1 MLMKSFLPL
10 LLLVTV
16 TFCCTSCGP
25 KAATENSTASTA
37 PTEKI
42 LPALALQHADG
53 GAFEVSSLL
62 GKKVMVNLWAS
73 WCGPCREEMPSIE
86 ALAQSIDTSKAAVV
100 LISLDEDKA
109 DGMRF
114 LQGKNLQRWAYFPT
128 ADLPDIF
135 NVPGIPAT
143 FFFNEKGEMIK
154 EIVGTED
161 YNTPAF
167 KQLLQ

>member
-1 MLMKSFLPL
+1 MRMKFFLPVIL
-10 LLLVTV
+10 IAISICLIG
-16 TFCCTSCGP
+16 CGSKTS
-25 KAATENSTASTA
+25 EQASASKTA

-42 LPALALQHADG
+42 LPALALQHANG
-53 GAFEVSSLL
+53 EAFELSSLQ

-86 ALAQSIDTSKAAVV
+86 ALAQSIDTNKAAVV

-109 DGMRF
+109 DGLRF
-114 LQGKNLQRWAYFPT
+114 LQGKTLLQWAYFPT
-128 ADLPDIF
+128 TDLPDVF

-143 FFFNEKGEMIK
+143 FFFNEKGELIK
-154 EIVGTED
+154 EIVGSEN
-161 YNTPAF
+161 YNTPEF